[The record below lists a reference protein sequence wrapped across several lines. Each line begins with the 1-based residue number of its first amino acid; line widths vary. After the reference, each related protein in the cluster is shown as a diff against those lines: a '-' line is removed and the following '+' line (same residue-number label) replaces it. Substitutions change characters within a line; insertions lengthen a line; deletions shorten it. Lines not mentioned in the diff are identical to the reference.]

1 MTNINKDTK
10 IYCSFS
16 NNPGNNGCEFFNK
29 CFKEKNLNS
38 IYKSFYSDDLE
49 QSIKSA
55 KHLAF
60 SGFAISS
67 PFKIQVINFLDEVTE
82 DVNNIGSCNTVLI
95 NNDILIGYN
104 TDVYGVRR
112 YFDDVKLKTDL
123 IYIIGD
129 GGFAKAVQHVCKD
142 MSINYKTISR
152 GLKNWETIKTLENE
166 TLFNATPIDIDY
178 KNNVLIDAR
187 PFTEEGKKIARYQA
201 MKQFKLYTGIDYES
215 Q

>member
-1 MTNINKDTK
+1 MININKDTK

-16 NNPGNNGCEFFNK
+16 NNPGNNGCQFFNK
-29 CFKEKNLNS
+29 AFKDKNLNS

-49 QSIKSA
+49 QSITSA

-82 DVNNIGSCNTVLI
+82 DVKNIGSCNTVLI

-104 TDVYGVRR
+104 TDVYGIRR
-112 YFDDVKLKTDL
+112 YFGDVKLNTDL

-129 GGFAKAVQHVCKD
+129 GGFAKAVEHVCKD
-142 MSINYKTISR
+142 MSINYKIISR
-152 GLKNWETIKTLENE
+152 GLQNWETIKTLENK
-166 TLFNATPIDIDY
+166 TLFNATPIDIDSGS
-178 KNNVLIDAR
+178 NLLIDGR
-187 PFTEEGKKIARYQA
+187 PFTGEGKKIARYQA
-201 MKQFKLYTGIDYES
+201 MKQFELYTGINYES
-215 Q
+215 

>member
-29 CFKEKNLNS
+29 SFKEKNLNS

-67 PFKIQVINFLDEVTE
+67 PFKIEVINFLNEVTE
-82 DVNNIGSCNTVLI
+82 DVKNIGSCNTVLI
-95 NNDILIGYN
+95 NNYILIGYN
-104 TDVYGVRR
+104 TDVYGIRR
-112 YFDDVKLKTDL
+112 YFDDIKLNTDL

-129 GGFAKAVQHVCKD
+129 GGFAKAVEYVCKD
-142 MSINYKTISR
+142 MSINYKIISR

-166 TLFNATPIDIDY
+166 TLFNATPIDIDS
-178 KNNVLIDAR
+178 KNNLLIDAR

-201 MKQFKLYTGIDYES
+201 MKQFELYTGINYES
-215 Q
+215 